1 MDNNSLELNEEVK
14 EPVTAP
20 AAELTEEELRI
31 LKKKKWL
38 NIWDKFT
45 TGLLIFLMASPFLIL
60 FYIFFWFI
68 VLQG

>member
-1 MDNNSLELNEEVK
+1 MENNNLELNEEVA
-14 EPVTAP
+14 AP
-20 AAELTEEELRI
+20 ERELTEEELKI

-38 NIWDKFT
+38 NIWDKVT